1 MLDDLNL
8 DLNEGPTN
16 VDRRHN
22 LVISGQALVPKT
34 HGLTVA
40 WVMRALSGSQFTLID
55 STTDPDRNGT
65 FAEPLPA
72 GSYVQHGPRN
82 PFDVDFDG
90 GRNGATGPGL
100 FQTDLRLGY
109 RLRPGTGEAS
119 ICSSTCSTSPIG
131 RTSRTRPAIDAR
143 PIS

>member
-34 HGLTVA
+34 CGLTVA
-40 WVMRALSGSQFTLID
+40 WVARALSGSKFTLLD

-72 GSYVQHGPRN
+72 GALRQRRAEPLERRLRWQAQRSYGPRALS
-82 PFDVDFDG
+82 G
-90 GRNGATGPGL
+90 
-100 FQTDLRLGY
+100 
-109 RLRPGTGEAS
+109 
-119 ICSSTCSTSPIG
+119 
-131 RTSRTRPAIDAR
+131 
-143 PIS
+143 

>member
-8 DLNEGPTN
+8 DLNEGPTM

-34 HGLTVA
+34 YGLTVA
-40 WVMRALSGSQFTLID
+40 WVARALSGSHFTLTD

-72 GSYVQHGPRN
+72 GTYVSSGKN
-82 PFDVDFDG
+82 PLNVDFDG
-90 GRNGATGPGL
+90 GRNGATGPVSFRPISGS
-100 FQTDLRLGY
+100 
-109 RLRPGTGEAS
+109 RPGCVPARDEAS
-119 ICSSTCSTSPIG
+119 TSSSTCST
-131 RTSRTRPAIDAR
+131 
-143 PIS
+143 